1 MRYPCPDHPD
11 VPGHR
16 PIAAMVSAT
25 VLAMA
30 LGGPALAANP
40 CSPCAANKCAP
51 AGLNPCAAR
60 NPCAAKNPCA
70 SKNPCAA
77 NPCAGKMN
85 PCAIKSVKRPANYKP
100 YQGAEKELR
109 AYGERLYKDTKLSSN
124 GLSCESCH
132 QGGNLFQ
139 ASFAKAYPHE
149 VAMAKNQFGMSQVF
163 LDEMV
168 QICMVAPM
176 ATKALGWQSKELAA
190 LTAYVATLQTSF
202 KPNPCAAKNPCAAR
216 NPYAAENPCVG
227 KNPCAAKCAAGAVSK

>member
-1 MRYPCPDHPD
+1 MRSQEPLRREPVRRQNEPLRHQIGKT
-11 VPGHR
+11 PGQ
-16 PIAAMVSAT
+16 
-25 VLAMA
+25 LQA
-30 LGGPALAANP
+30 LPGGPA
-40 CSPCAANKCAP
+40 
-51 AGLNPCAAR
+51 
-60 NPCAAKNPCA
+60 
-70 SKNPCAA
+70 
-77 NPCAGKMN
+77 
-85 PCAIKSVKRPANYKP
+85 
-100 YQGAEKELR
+100 ELR
-109 AYGERLYKDTKLSSN
+109 AYGEKLYKDPKLSSN

-216 NPYAAENPCVG
+216 NPCAAKNPCAG
-227 KNPCAAKCAAGAVSK
+227 KKPCAAKCAAGTVSQ